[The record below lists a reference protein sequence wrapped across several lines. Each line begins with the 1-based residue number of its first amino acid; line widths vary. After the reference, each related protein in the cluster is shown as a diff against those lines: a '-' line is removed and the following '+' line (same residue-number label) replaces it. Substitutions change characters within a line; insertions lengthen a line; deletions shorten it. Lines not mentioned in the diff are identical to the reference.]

1 MVALS
6 TATPSRCFSTELF
19 ITSSTQMY
27 SEPRR
32 GISKVWQRPM
42 QQRLGGSRLE
52 TVGVIK
58 AGVLLQN
65 PRAHERLGDG
75 RRRGRFERGRGC
87 ERCQLANR
95 NARRRLAGEIVH
107 RLEELRF
114 LADQR
119 RGLARQF
126 AEELGD
132 FLVAPQR
139 AQDIEAHD
147 LSEPSRIALTGQGP
161 ATGSL

>member
-1 MVALS
+1 MV
-6 TATPSRCFSTELF
+6 CG
-19 ITSSTQMY
+19 
-27 SEPRR
+27 

-42 QQRLGGSRLE
+42 KQRLGGARLE
-52 TVGVIK
+52 TVGTIK
-58 AGVLLQN
+58 GGVLLQN

-95 NARRRLAGEIVH
+95 NARRRRLVGEIVH

-114 LADQR
+114 VADQR
-119 RGLARQF
+119 RGFARQF

-147 LSEPSRIALTGQGP
+147 VAGAFPDRIDRSRPSDRKP
-161 ATGSL
+161 